1 MGGKQIYTD
10 GGSIGYGYMSPKAH
24 IVRMPSEVGRK
35 PDSEMPFLGSV
46 DFSYSKNLF
55 FLRLILETV
64 MIALVAVTISP
75 LFLDVPLAWMAGI
88 LALLSVY
95 IFFSAVSPFLT
106 SHTLTP
112 YEMIVRQGWYF
123 KATIPIE
130 DIESIEPTDE
140 FVFTGVKFSIMDQKV
155 YVTGSRHG
163 LVKITLKRRRRFIFA
178 LGKLAKVV
186 IIDLNNRQRFM
197 ELANKVLEPREPLI
211 PASPDQ
217 SFLLQS

>member
-1 MGGKQIYTD
+1 MN
-10 GGSIGYGYMSPKAH
+10 PKAH
-24 IVRMPSEVGRK
+24 IVRMPSEAGRE
-35 PDSEMPFLGSV
+35 PDSEMPFTGIMS
-46 DFSYSKNLF
+46 FSYSKSLF
-55 FLRLILETV
+55 FLRLILETI
-64 MIALVAVTISP
+64 MIALVAVVISP
-75 LFLDVPLAWMAGI
+75 MFLDVPVAWMAGI
-88 LALLSVY
+88 LALLCIY
-95 IFFSAVSPFLT
+95 ILFSAVSPFLT

-112 YEMIVRQGWYF
+112 YELIVRQGWYF

-140 FVFTGVKFSIMDQKV
+140 FVFTGVKFSLMDQKV
-155 YVTGSRHG
+155 YVTGSRRG

-197 ELANKVLEPREPLI
+197 ELATKVLESHEPSI
-211 PASPDQ
+211 PASQDQ